1 MDKFLYQKEEF
12 KKIRREIKNEFCSTY
27 KICETNIIIILT
39 LENISRLINLYDD
52 YVFSGYIGNSI
63 ENGIMVSISNRMT
76 SSGGKTI
83 FLRRGSH
90 FSYEIRISKKIIENF
105 IEGDEEKLICGI
117 VGEDALDA
125 LMLIL
130 EHELC
135 HVLEFSLYG
144 NSNCKANRFK
154 NISYNLFGHK
164 SSYHE
169 ILKSRNQR
177 DKNTSKNYHF
187 TKGQTV
193 RFPYKNNMYSGVI
206 TNINKRATVMV
217 KDPKGS
223 YKDSNNVKYTKW
235 YIPLEM
241 LIN

>member
-1 MDKFLYQKEEF
+1 MEEFLYNKDEF
-12 KKIRREIKNEFCSTY
+12 EKIRREIKNEFCSIN
-27 KICETNIIIILT
+27 KIYETNNIIILT
-39 LENISRLINLYDD
+39 IENISRLINLYD
-52 YVFSGYIGNSI
+52 YCVFNGYIRNSI
-63 ENGIMVSISNRMT
+63 KNGISVSISNRMT

-83 FLRRGSH
+83 FSRKGTK
-90 FSYEIRISKKIIENF
+90 FCYEIRISKRIIENF
-105 IEGDEEKLICGI
+105 IKDHEEKLICGI
-117 VGEDALDA
+117 VGRDALDA

-135 HVLEFSLYG
+135 HILEFSLYG

-169 ILKSRNQR
+169 ILKSKNQR
-177 DKNTSKNYHF
+177 DKKISKTYHF

-193 RFPYKNNMYSGVI
+193 RFLYKRNLYSGVI

-217 KDPKGS
+217 KDPNGS

-235 YIPLEM
+235 YIPLGM
-241 LIN
+241 LVN